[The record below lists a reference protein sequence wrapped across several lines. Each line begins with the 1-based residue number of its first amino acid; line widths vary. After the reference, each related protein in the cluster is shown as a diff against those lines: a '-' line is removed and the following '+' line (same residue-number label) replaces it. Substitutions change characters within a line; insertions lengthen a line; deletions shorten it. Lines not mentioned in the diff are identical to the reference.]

1 MLSEVEPVSRA
12 GRPAQRG
19 KALDRDG
26 NFDITKIKH
35 PERMRGQMIRH
46 SVYGIG
52 LVINSRSYILKQTK
66 KTVVCWGVSF
76 VDAPGGPQKFELEEE
91 ALVEAVKLFKDWE
104 KSQRNAHEDEWD

>member
-1 MLSEVEPVSRA
+1 MLSKVEPVSRS

-52 LVINSRSYILKQTK
+52 LVIK

-76 VDAPGGPQKFELEEE
+76 ADAPGGPQKFELEEE